1 MIDDEVLDD
10 GQPPKQHHWQNQS
23 VSDWTCQQ
31 VGRWLTGLSLE
42 KYIPEFTAKNVDG
55 EQLLQLDS
63 GALKDLGVE
72 SLLDR
77 GLIKKKLKDLKAIME
92 KARRNREK
100 LEKQREKLRK
110 KEQEQLQKQTRK
122 SSRSSSDPPEG
133 ATD

>member
-1 MIDDEVLDD
+1 MQCVCVPLCNIRRL
-10 GQPPKQHHWQNQS
+10 S
-23 VSDWTCQQ
+23 VTTC
-31 VGRWLTGLSLE
+31 G
-42 KYIPEFTAKNVDG
+42 NVSISVYLNT
-55 EQLLQLDS
+55 Q
-63 GALKDLGVE
+63 DLGVE